1 MINKEIKSKTYTVTS
16 YYFAKAFIEF
26 SMAVIIGFIFCVTTY
41 FWVNLNNDFSHFA
54 IFCTAMTMVAFYTG
68 AIALAVGSCVHNDRI
83 ALVVVIGINTGIYIL
98 GGYIVNFQ
106 TIYPWLRWL
115 QYICPSRYVG
125 EILLRNEFDGNTK
138 YAFNPAETFGLD
150 IGVEK

>member
-83 ALVVVIGINTGIYIL
+83 ALVVVIGINTGIYSRR
-98 GGYIVNFQ
+98 
-106 TIYPWLRWL
+106 IYSQLSNYLSMAQMVAIYLPK
-115 QYICPSRYVG
+115 QICR
-125 EILLRNEFDGNTK
+125 
-138 YAFNPAETFGLD
+138 
-150 IGVEK
+150 